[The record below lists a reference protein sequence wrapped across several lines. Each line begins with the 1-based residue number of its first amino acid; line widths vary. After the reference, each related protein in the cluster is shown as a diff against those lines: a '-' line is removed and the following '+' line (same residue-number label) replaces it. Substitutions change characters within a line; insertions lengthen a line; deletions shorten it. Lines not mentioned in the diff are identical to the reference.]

1 MLVYLLR
8 HAIAQNRAASDSVR
22 DLTAQGLAQARSITE
37 KFKRYSP
44 AMDRVLCS
52 PYNRAQQT
60 ASVVMTLFPDIE
72 LTLDE
77 SIKPGGDVY
86 GVLDAIEA
94 LDVQHLLIVS
104 HNPLLSNLLSV
115 MVDGTMESHR
125 YIDNGTLH
133 CVSLETIASGCGEIT
148 YMLEP

>member
-8 HAIAQNRAASDSVR
+8 HAIAQDRAATDSAR
-22 DLTAQGLAQARSITE
+22 DLTAEGLAQARSITE
-37 KFKRYSP
+37 KFRQYSP

-60 ASVVMTLFPDIE
+60 ASAVMTLFPDIN
-72 LTLDE
+72 LTTDE

-86 GVLDAIEA
+86 GVIDAIEVCDA
-94 LDVQHLLIVS
+94 QHLLIVS

-125 YIDNGTLH
+125 YVANATLH
-133 CVSLETIASGCGEIT
+133 CLSMDVAAPGCAEIAYT
-148 YMLEP
+148 LEP

>member
-8 HAIAQNRAASDSVR
+8 HAIAQDRAASDSAR
-22 DLTAQGLAQARSITE
+22 DLTVEGLAQARSLTE
-37 KFKRYSP
+37 KFKQYSP

-60 ASVVMTLFPDIE
+60 ASAVMTLFSDIA

-77 SIKPGGDVY
+77 SIKPSGDVY
-86 GVLDAIEA
+86 SVLDAIDG

-125 YIDNGTLH
+125 YIDNAVLH
-133 CVSLETIASGCGEIT
+133 CVSMDVVASGCGEIA
-148 YMLEP
+148 YRLEP